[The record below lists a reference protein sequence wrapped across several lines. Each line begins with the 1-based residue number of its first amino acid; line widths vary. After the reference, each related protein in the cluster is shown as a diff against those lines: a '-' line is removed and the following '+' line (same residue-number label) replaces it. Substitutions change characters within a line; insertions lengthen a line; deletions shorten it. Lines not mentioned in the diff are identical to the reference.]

1 MGFETL
7 EKYFPVLKNRIC
19 FSPLWKRFEKFVF
32 WSENSK
38 KIRLFRKKIQAQTFL
53 SRERVK
59 ITNQDGGEQEF

>member
-1 MGFETL
+1 M
-7 EKYFPVLKNRIC
+7 YFGVKIR
-19 FSPLWKRFEKFVF
+19 
-32 WSENSK
+32 K